1 MIRDQIHK
9 LVDDLFE
16 LHSSIVPCG
25 RVPEACGHFRSARR
39 EVLLGLRAVLD
50 SAVERIDK
58 KEAEEKFVRVPV
70 EE

>member
-25 RVPEACGHFRSARR
+25 RVPEARGHFRSARR
-39 EVLLGLRAVLD
+39 ED
-50 SAVERIDK
+50 
-58 KEAEEKFVRVPV
+58 
-70 EE
+70 